1 MSVDDDDSSLKP
13 KCKKTKLCYV
23 KMKTDEGS

>member
-13 KCKKTKLCYV
+13 KRKKTKPCYV
-23 KMKTDEGS
+23 KMKTDERS